1 MFSTLLTIAVVIFIY
16 LHVAFQLKTSNEFEL
31 FESEFSKEKLEE
43 ICSFKQPVLFNHTFD
58 IDMSPYE
65 KYDVVVYD
73 SCYKKKI
80 MPLKKAL
87 RLKNHVGCDNHDF
100 IKDTIN
106 HYPDELQPPLVT
118 TIKYDYLFGSNVSTR
133 LQYKNYERN
142 YFIVINGN
150 MKVKLSPPK
159 QKKFLNEIKQY
170 ESQDFYS
177 KIDPWKDPKV
187 HFLECTVS
195 KGQMI
200 YIPPYWWYSFQLEKD
215 TRVCI
220 VHYRT
225 AMNVVSILPEL
236 VLGYIQKQNIRVK
249 ITRRDPRAF
258 SDGSHIEEDHEILPS
273 RPMPLSC
280 DDRPLDSLSQ
290 TQHTLPEQGTCI
302 DSGTL

>member
-1 MFSTLLTIAVVIFIY
+1 MLSTLCTIAIVIFIY

-31 FESEFSKEKLEE
+31 FESEFAREKLEE
-43 ICSFKQPVLFNHTFD
+43 ICAFKQPVLFNHTFD
-58 IDMSPYE
+58 VDMEPYE

-73 SCYKKKI
+73 SSYKKKI

-87 RLKNHVGCDNHDF
+87 RLKNHIGCDNHEF
-100 IKDTIN
+100 VKDTIN

-118 TIKYDYLFGSNVSTR
+118 TIKYDYLFGSDVSTR

-142 YFIVINGN
+142 YFVVTGGT

-159 QKKFLNEIKQY
+159 QKKFLDEIKQY

-177 KIDPWKDPKV
+177 KINPWKEPKV
-187 HFLECTVS
+187 HFLDCTVS

-200 YIPPYWWYSFQLEKD
+200 YIPPYWWYSFHLEKD

-225 AMNVVSILPEL
+225 AMNVVSTLPDL
-236 VLGYIQKQNIRVK
+236 VLGFIQKKNTRVK
-249 ITRRDPRAF
+249 ITRREPPSS
-258 SDGSHIEEDHEILPS
+258 SDESHTEEVPGILPS
-273 RPMPLSC
+273 HPTPLSC
-280 DDRPLDSLSQ
+280 DDPPSNS
-290 TQHTLPEQGTCI
+290 
-302 DSGTL
+302 